1 MSLVRNCRMMAR
13 GDDWVK
19 LLVDVAYDSRVPDF
33 AALDNEH
40 GLLWHRLKVSHPA
53 TGDGPGG
60 YGMPKVMKSGL
71 WNDRVVFKFRV
82 KPYSEEVNDL
92 FQYVY
97 DFGELADKRS
107 ERIEATDRLNK
118 TIDKMFPAST
128 YATGEAFD
136 NLANISESIR
146 KFAEKNRV
154 DDAVA
159 GKPFQHRI
167 KIPDVK
173 IITMEELAKMQRE
186 KELDGSGIQYVP
198 DGAGASMVEPGIRF
212 GEREVRSLASRFA
225 KHGII

>member
-1 MSLVRNCRMMAR
+1 MMAR

-19 LLVDVAYDSRVPDF
+19 LLVDVAYDERIPCVEK
-33 AALDNEH
+33 LKNEH
-40 GLLWHRLKVSHPA
+40 DLLWHRLKVSHPA
-53 TGDGPGG
+53 MGDGPGG

-97 DFGELADKRS
+97 DFGELADRRS
-107 ERIEATDRLNK
+107 ERAEATDRLNK
-118 TIDKMFPAST
+118 TISRMFPAST

-146 KFAEKNRV
+146 KFAEKNCV
-154 DDAVA
+154 
-159 GKPFQHRI
+159 GKDKTPFRHRI
-167 KIPDVK
+167 KVPDVK
-173 IITMEELAKMQRE
+173 IITMEELARMQKE
-186 KELDGSGIQYVP
+186 KELAGSEIQFVP
-198 DGAGASMVEPGIRF
+198 DGTGVSPTEPGIRF

>member
-1 MSLVRNCRMMAR
+1 MNLVRNCRMMAR

-19 LLVDVAYDSRVPDF
+19 LLVDVAYNDRIPCVEK
-33 AALDNEH
+33 LKNEH
-40 GLLWHRLKVSHPA
+40 DLLWHRLKVSHPA
-53 TGDGPGG
+53 MGDGPGG

-97 DFGELADKRS
+97 DFGELAGKRS
-107 ERIEATDRLNK
+107 ERVEATDRLNK

-136 NLANISESIR
+136 KLANISESIR
-146 KFAEKNRV
+146 KFAEKNCV
-154 DDAVA
+154 DDAIG
-159 GKPFQHRI
+159 GKPFRHRI
-167 KIPDVK
+167 KVPDVK
-173 IITMEELAKMQRE
+173 IITVEELARMQKE
-186 KELDGSGIQYVP
+186 KELGSGLQVVP
-198 DGAGASMVEPGIRF
+198 DGAGVSMTEPGIRF
-212 GEREVRSLASRFA
+212 GDREVRSLASRFA